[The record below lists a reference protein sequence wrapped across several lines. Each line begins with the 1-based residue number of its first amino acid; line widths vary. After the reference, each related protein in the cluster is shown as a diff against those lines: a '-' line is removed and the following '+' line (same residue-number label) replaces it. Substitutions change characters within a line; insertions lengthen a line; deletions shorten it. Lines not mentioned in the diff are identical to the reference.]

1 MMNFYED
8 KNIKSAY
15 YSLIGENHIKQSCEN
30 QDSICCEVISQSKWV
45 IAVADGVSSARF
57 AKKGSHFATEVVKE
71 LANEFELT
79 DQLNLDELKVW
90 FVRKWKSKISSDWNE
105 YASTINFAYYSNNY
119 LLVGQIGDGL
129 ICVDIDGKKKAFG
142 IDEEFYTSE
151 TYALGEVVKK
161 NSFILNLERVK
172 SNISLYMVSDG
183 IGKEI
188 DYDSRLELGVYLGI
202 LLLQDKEHIE
212 EEIMS
217 WLDALNNKNGD
228 DKSIAF
234 INWEV

>member
-30 QDSICCEVISQSKWV
+30 QDSICFEVISQSKWV
-45 IAVADGVSSARF
+45 LAVADGVSSAGY
-57 AKKGSHFATEVVKE
+57 AKKGSLFATEVVKE
-71 LANEFELT
+71 LANEIELT
-79 DQLNLDELKVW
+79 DQLKLDELKVW
-90 FVRKWKSKISSDWNE
+90 FVHKWKSKISSGWNE

-129 ICVDIDGKKKAFG
+129 ICIDIDGKKKEFCT
-142 IDEEFYTSE
+142 DEEFYTSE
-151 TYALGEVVKK
+151 TYALGEAVKK
-161 NSFILNLERVK
+161 NSFILSLERVTK
-172 SNISLYMVSDG
+172 NLSLYMVSDG

-188 DYDSRLELGVYLGI
+188 NGDSRLELGRYLHL
-202 LLLQDKEHIE
+202 LLLQDKKHIE
-212 EEIMS
+212 KEIMS